1 MKLKAIDI
9 SVFITLIICIIATVS
24 FENDC
29 KGIREEVLRLHVI
42 ANSDEDYDQELKL
55 KVRDA
60 LLQTGE
66 SIFTGSEDI
75 ISAESKITDKQDVL
89 KYTAEETILN
99 LGFDYNVKIEVAR
112 SYFPTKTYGELTLPA
127 GYYKAL
133 RVIIG
138 EGKGKN
144 WWCIMFPP
152 LCLPAVTDRE
162 DIIDDFLTDE
172 QMQIVTSDPRYEI
185 RFWLVE
191 KYYEV
196 KQKFSTREN
205 T

>member
-9 SVFITLIICIIATVS
+9 SVFLTLIICIIATVS

-60 LLQTGE
+60 VLNSGE
-66 SIFTGSEDI
+66 EVFSGSEDI
-75 ISAESKITDKQDVL
+75 ISAESEIADKKDIILHSAV
-89 KYTAEETILN
+89 ETIRN
-99 LGFDYNVKIEVAR
+99 LGYDYDVKLELAR
-112 SYFPTKTYGELTLPA
+112 SYFPTRTYDNLTLPA
-127 GYYKAL
+127 GYYKAV
-133 RVIIG
+133 RIIIG

-152 LCLPAVTDRE
+152 LCLPSVTKKDE
-162 DIIDDFLTDE
+162 IISNFLTE
-172 QMQIVTSDPRYEI
+172 EEMNIVTADPDYEV
-185 RFWLVE
+185 RFWIVE
-191 KYYEV
+191 KYYELKNKLFV
-196 KQKFSTREN
+196 EN
-205 T
+205 R

>member
-9 SVFITLIICIIATVS
+9 SVFVTLIFCIIATVS

-42 ANSDEDYDQELKL
+42 ANSDEPYDQELKL

-66 SIFTGSEDI
+66 SIFTGNEDI
-75 ISAESKITDKQDVL
+75 ISAESKITAKADVL
-89 KYTAEETILN
+89 RYTAEETINN
-99 LGFDYNVKIEVAR
+99 LGFSYDVKIEVAR

-162 DIIDDFLTDE
+162 DIIDDFLTDKE
-172 QMQIVTSDPRYEI
+172 MQVVTSDPRYEV

-196 KQKFSTREN
+196 KEKLSAGK
-205 T
+205 

>member
-9 SVFITLIICIIATVS
+9 SVFITLIVCIIATIS

-42 ANSDEDYDQELKL
+42 ANSDESYDQELKL

-75 ISAESKITDKQDVL
+75 ISAESKIVDKTDVL
-89 KYTAEETILN
+89 RYTAEETIN
-99 LGFDYNVKIEVAR
+99 NSGFSYDVKIEVAR

-127 GYYKAL
+127 GYYKAV

-162 DIIDDFLTDE
+162 NIIDDFLTDKE
-172 QMQIVTSDPRYEI
+172 MHIVTSDPKYEV

-191 KYYEV
+191 KYYQARN
-196 KQKFSTREN
+196 KLRELGM
-205 T
+205 

>member
-9 SVFITLIICIIATVS
+9 SVFLTLVICIAATVS

-42 ANSDEDYDQELKL
+42 ANSDEEYDQELKL

-60 LLQTGE
+60 LLQSGE
-66 SIFTGSEDI
+66 SIFSGSEDI
-75 ISAESKITDKQDVL
+75 ISAESKIADKSYIL
-89 KYTAEETILN
+89 RYTAEETVRN
-99 LGFDYNVKIEVAR
+99 LGFDYDVKIELAR
-112 SYFPTKTYGELTLPA
+112 SYFPTRTYGELTLPA
-127 GYYKAL
+127 GYYKAV

-152 LCLPAVTDRE
+152 LCLPAVTNKE
-162 DIIDDFLTDE
+162 EIISDFLSDE
-172 QMQIVTSDPRYEI
+172 EMKIVTAEPGYEI

-191 KYYEV
+191 KYYQV
-196 KQKFSTREN
+196 KNKYFAAD
-205 T
+205 

>member
-60 LLQTGE
+60 VLKSGE
-66 SIFTGSEDI
+66 AVFSGSEDI
-75 ISAESKITDKQDVL
+75 ISAESEIADKKDVIL
-89 KYTAEETILN
+89 YSAVETIRS
-99 LGFDYNVKIEVAR
+99 LGYDYDVKIELAR
-112 SYFPTKTYGELTLPA
+112 SYFPTRTYDNLTLPA
-127 GYYKAL
+127 GYYKAV

-152 LCLPAVTDRE
+152 LCMPSATKKDE
-162 DIIDDFLTDE
+162 IISDFLSDE
-172 QMQIVTSDPRYEI
+172 EMDIVTSDPDYEV
-185 RFWLVE
+185 RFWIVE
-191 KYYEV
+191 KYYEL
-196 KQKFSTREN
+196 KNKFFVEN
-205 T
+205 Q

>member
-9 SVFITLIICIIATVS
+9 AVFMTLIICIVATIS

-60 LLQTGE
+60 LLQSGE
-66 SIFTGSEDI
+66 SIFSGSEDI
-75 ISAESKITDKQDVL
+75 ISAESKIADKQDIL
-89 KYTAEETILN
+89 RYTAEETIYN
-99 LGFDYNVKIEVAR
+99 LGFDYDVKIELAR
-112 SYFPTKTYGELTLPA
+112 SYFPTRTYGELTLPA
-127 GYYKAL
+127 GYYKAV

-138 EGKGKN
+138 QGKGKN

-152 LCLPAVTDRE
+152 LCLPAATDSE
-162 DIIDDFLTDE
+162 DIISDFLSE
-172 QMQIVTSDPRYEI
+172 EEMQIVTSDPKYEV

-191 KYYEV
+191 KYYELKNKLFV
-196 KQKFSTREN
+196 KD
-205 T
+205 

>member
-9 SVFITLIICIIATVS
+9 SVFLTLVFCIIATVS
-24 FENDC
+24 FEQDC

-42 ANSDEDYDQELKL
+42 ANSDNTADQELKL

-60 LLQTGE
+60 VLKSGE
-66 SIFTGSEDI
+66 AVFTGNEDI
-75 ISAESKITDKQDVL
+75 ISAENKIATQKEIIL
-89 KYTAEETILN
+89 RSAKETVADY
-99 LGFDYNVKIEVAR
+99 GFDYDVKIELAR
-112 SYFPTKTYGELTLPA
+112 AYFPTRVYDSVTLPA
-127 GYYKAL
+127 GYYRAV

-152 LCLPAVTDRE
+152 LCLPAVTEKE
-162 DIIDDFLTDE
+162 DIISEYLTE
-172 QMQIVTSDPRYEI
+172 KEMKIVTSEPRYEV

-191 KYYEV
+191 KYYELKNRLFV
-196 KQKFSTREN
+196 EN
-205 T
+205 K

>member
-29 KGIREEVLRLHVI
+29 KGIREDILRLHVI

-60 LLQTGE
+60 LLISGE
-66 SIFTGSEDI
+66 KVFSGSEDI
-75 ISAESKITDKQDVL
+75 ISAENSITDQKDIL
-89 KYTAEETILN
+89 LYSAEETIKN
-99 LGFDYNVKIEVAR
+99 LGFDYDVKIEIAR

-152 LCLPAVTDRE
+152 LCLPAATDNKEVIR
-162 DIIDDFLTDE
+162 DFLSDKE
-172 QMQIVTSDPRYEI
+172 MKIVSSDPKVEV

-191 KYYEV
+191 KYYQV
-196 KQKFSTREN
+196 KNKLFVDNQ
-205 T
+205 

>member
-9 SVFITLIICIIATVS
+9 SVFLTLIICIIATVS

-60 LLQTGE
+60 VLMSGE
-66 SIFTGSEDI
+66 AIFSGSEDI
-75 ISAESKITDKQDVL
+75 ISAESEIADKKDVIL
-89 KYTAEETILN
+89 YSAVETIRN
-99 LGFDYNVKIEVAR
+99 LGYDYDVKIELAR
-112 SYFPTKTYGELTLPA
+112 SYFPTRTYDNLTLPA
-127 GYYKAL
+127 GYYKAV
-133 RVIIG
+133 RIIIG

-152 LCLPAVTDRE
+152 LCLPSATKKDEIISSFLSDEEMAV
-162 DIIDDFLTDE
+162 
-172 QMQIVTSDPRYEI
+172 VTSDPDYEV
-185 RFWLVE
+185 RFWIVE
-191 KYYEV
+191 KYYELKNKLFV
-196 KQKFSTREN
+196 EN
-205 T
+205 Q

>member
-75 ISAESKITDKQDVL
+75 ICAESKITDKQDVL

-99 LGFDYNVKIEVAR
+99 LGFDYNVKIEVTR

-133 RVIIG
+133 KVIIG

-152 LCLPAVTDRE
+152 LCLPAATDKE
-162 DIIDDFLTDE
+162 EIIDDFLTDA
-172 QMQIVTSDPRYEI
+172 QMQIVTSDPRYEV

-196 KQKFSTREN
+196 KEKLSAKRDK
-205 T
+205 

>member
-9 SVFITLIICIIATVS
+9 AVFMTLIICIVATIS

-60 LLQTGE
+60 LLQSGE
-66 SIFTGSEDI
+66 SIFSGSEDI
-75 ISAESKITDKQDVL
+75 ISAESKIADKQDIL
-89 KYTAEETILN
+89 RYTAEETIYN
-99 LGFDYNVKIEVAR
+99 LGFDYDVKIELAR

-127 GYYKAL
+127 GYYKAV

-138 EGKGKN
+138 QGKGKN

-152 LCLPAVTDRE
+152 LCLPAATDSE
-162 DIIDDFLTDE
+162 DIISDFLSE
-172 QMQIVTSDPRYEI
+172 EEMQIVTSDPKYEV

-191 KYYEV
+191 KYYELKNKLFV
-196 KQKFSTREN
+196 KD
-205 T
+205 

>member
-60 LLQTGE
+60 VLKSGE
-66 SIFTGSEDI
+66 AVFSGSEDI
-75 ISAESKITDKQDVL
+75 LSVESEIADKKDVILYSAV
-89 KYTAEETILN
+89 ETIRS
-99 LGFDYNVKIEVAR
+99 LGYDYDVKIELAR
-112 SYFPTKTYGELTLPA
+112 SYFPTRTYDNLTLPA
-127 GYYKAL
+127 GYYKAV

-152 LCLPAVTDRE
+152 LCLPSATKKDE
-162 DIIDDFLTDE
+162 IISDFLSDE
-172 QMQIVTSDPRYEI
+172 EMDIVTSDPDYEV
-185 RFWLVE
+185 RFWIVE
-191 KYYEV
+191 KYYEL
-196 KQKFSTREN
+196 KNKFFVEN
-205 T
+205 Q

>member
-1 MKLKAIDI
+1 M
-9 SVFITLIICIIATVS
+9 
-24 FENDC
+24 
-29 KGIREEVLRLHVI
+29 
-42 ANSDEDYDQELKL
+42 
-55 KVRDA
+55 
-60 LLQTGE
+60 QTGE

-75 ISAESKITDKQDVL
+75 ISAESKIVDKTDVL
-89 KYTAEETILN
+89 RYTAEETINN
-99 LGFDYNVKIEVAR
+99 LGFSYDVKIEVAR

-127 GYYKAL
+127 GYYKAV

-162 DIIDDFLTDE
+162 DIIDDFLTDKE
-172 QMQIVTSDPRYEI
+172 MQIVTSDPKYEV

-196 KQKFSTREN
+196 KEKLSSDE
-205 T
+205 

>member
-9 SVFITLIICIIATVS
+9 AVFMTLIICIVATIS

-60 LLQTGE
+60 LLQSGE
-66 SIFTGSEDI
+66 SIFSGSEDI
-75 ISAESKITDKQDVL
+75 ISAESKIADKQDVL
-89 KYTAEETILN
+89 RYTAEETICN
-99 LGFDYNVKIEVAR
+99 LGFDYDVKIEIAR

-127 GYYKAL
+127 GYYKAV

-138 EGKGKN
+138 QGKGKN

-152 LCLPAVTDRE
+152 LCLPAATDRE
-162 DIIDDFLTDE
+162 DIIRDFLSE
-172 QMQIVTSDPRYEI
+172 KEMQIVTSDPKFEV
-185 RFWLVE
+185 RFWVVE
-191 KYYEV
+191 KYYELKNKVFV
-196 KQKFSTREN
+196 KD
-205 T
+205 

>member
-29 KGIREEVLRLHVI
+29 KGIREEVMRLHVI

-152 LCLPAVTDRE
+152 LCLPAATDTKE
-162 DIIDDFLTDE
+162 IIGDFLSDE
-172 QMQIVTSDPRYEI
+172 ELQIVTSNPKYEV

-191 KYYEV
+191 KYYELKNKLFV
-196 KQKFSTREN
+196 ED
-205 T
+205 

>member
-1 MKLKAIDI
+1 MKLKTIDI
-9 SVFITLIICIIATVS
+9 TVFLTLIICIIATVS

-29 KGIREEVLRLHVI
+29 KGIREDILRLHVI

-60 LLQTGE
+60 LLISGE
-66 SIFTGSEDI
+66 KVFSGSEDI
-75 ISAESKITDKQDVL
+75 ISAEKSITDQKDIL
-89 KYTAEETILN
+89 LYSAEETIKN
-99 LGFDYNVKIEVAR
+99 LGFDYDVKIEIAR

-152 LCLPAVTDRE
+152 LCLPAATDNKEVIR
-162 DIIDDFLTDE
+162 DFLSDKE
-172 QMQIVTSDPRYEI
+172 MKIVSSDPKVEV
-185 RFWLVE
+185 RFWLIE
-191 KYYEV
+191 KYYQV
-196 KQKFSTREN
+196 KNKLFVDNQ
-205 T
+205 

>member
-9 SVFITLIICIIATVS
+9 SVFLTLIICIVATAS

-60 LLQTGE
+60 VLMSGE
-66 SIFTGSEDI
+66 EVFSGSEDI
-75 ISAESKITDKQDVL
+75 ISAESEIADKKDV
-89 KYTAEETILN
+89 ILHSAIEAIRN
-99 LGFDYNVKIEVAR
+99 LGYDYDVKIELAR
-112 SYFPTKTYGELTLPA
+112 SYFPTRTYDNLTLPA
-127 GYYKAL
+127 GYYKAV
-133 RVIIG
+133 RIIIG

-152 LCLPAVTDRE
+152 LCLPSATKKDE
-162 DIIDDFLTDE
+162 IISTFLTE
-172 QMQIVTSDPRYEI
+172 EEMNIVTADPDYEV
-185 RFWLVE
+185 RFWIVE
-191 KYYEV
+191 KYYELKNKLFV
-196 KQKFSTREN
+196 EN
-205 T
+205 Q